1 MCFALARI
9 GAGGQRVENAAQKY
23 LASRAQRGFP
33 LPRAVSPVAPLSQ
46 TLNKKTAKES
56 PSILLSRPRPRTR
69 APERRAD
76 ETLKQNSPSLRST
89 SINHARGLRA
99 TLGRTNPGLLLGP
112 GLAQGPKDS
121 LLLFQRPISPCIS
134 RHLYFILFY
143 SVETDRYQASR
154 PVR

>member
-1 MCFALARI
+1 MRRRSILRRVHKGGFPLPVS
-9 GAGGQRVENAAQKY
+9 GDGGQRVENAAQKY

-76 ETLKQNSPSLRST
+76 ETLKLNSPSLRST

-112 GLAQGPKDS
+112 GLTQGTLS
-121 LLLFQRPISPCIS
+121 EAYISPPRESEIRTPS
-134 RHLYFILFY
+134 
-143 SVETDRYQASR
+143 SQAS
-154 PVR
+154 P